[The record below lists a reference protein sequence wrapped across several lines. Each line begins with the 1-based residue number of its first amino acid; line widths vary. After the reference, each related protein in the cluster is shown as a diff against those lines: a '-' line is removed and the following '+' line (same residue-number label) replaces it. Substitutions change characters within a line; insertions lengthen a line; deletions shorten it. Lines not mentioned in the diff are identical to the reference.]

1 MRLFWEGCECCL
13 KYKYRESI
21 VVIVRDSDLAPHSLQ
36 IYNKHIVTGQ
46 PTRIYSDDQLSSLIH
61 STMLKQHVRGFL
73 SSSLLALLILTIP
86 LMLWKALTI
95 ITGSPHPIV
104 VVISQSMAPAFN
116 RGDLLFLW
124 NRQPWITAGE
134 IPVCWFPGSPLPMV
148 HRAIKAIT
156 LDGMRYDYRISRNT
170 HHS

>member
-1 MRLFWEGCECCL
+1 ME
-13 KYKYRESI
+13 I
-21 VVIVRDSDLAPHSLQ
+21 ARDSDLAPHSLQ
-36 IYNKHIVTGQ
+36 IYNKHIITGQ
-46 PTRIYSDDQLSSLIH
+46 PPRVSFYDQLPPLIH
-61 STMLKQHVRGFL
+61 STMSKQHARGFL
-73 SSSLLALLILTIP
+73 SSSLLALLILTTP

-156 LDGMRYDYRISRNT
+156 LDGMRYDYDYCISRNR